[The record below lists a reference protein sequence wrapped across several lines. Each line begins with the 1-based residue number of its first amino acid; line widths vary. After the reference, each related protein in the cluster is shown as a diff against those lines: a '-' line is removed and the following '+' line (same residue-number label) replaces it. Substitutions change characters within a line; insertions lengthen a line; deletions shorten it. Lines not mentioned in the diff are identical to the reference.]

1 MGTKIMELKQPEKN
15 IETGRL
21 EILIRFDDIEIDTLN
36 GIVNG
41 YDKGDKD
48 DPKQMAVIDSIKE
61 GFYQARR
68 LVRPSK

>member
-21 EILIRFDDIEIDTLN
+21 DIMIRFDDMEIDLLN
-36 GIVNG
+36 GIVKG

-48 DPKQMAVIDSIKE
+48 DPEQMGVIDNLKE

-68 LVRPSK
+68 LVRPSH

>member
-1 MGTKIMELKQPEKN
+1 MEIKQPEKN

-21 EILIRFDDIEIDTLN
+21 EILIRFNDMEIDTLN
-36 GIVNG
+36 GIVKG
-41 YDKGDKD
+41 YDRGDKD

-61 GFYQARR
+61 GIYQARR

>member
-1 MGTKIMELKQPEKN
+1 MGTKIMQLKTPEKN

-21 EILIRFDDIEIDTLN
+21 EILIRFNDMEIDLLN
-36 GIVNG
+36 GIVKG

-48 DPKQMAVIDSIKE
+48 DQEQMDIINELKE
-61 GFYQARR
+61 KFYEARR